1 MAVDLVVVA
10 ADATAA
16 AVAVAAV
23 VPAAVAVADQAA
35 AMAVVV
41 ATAANSLQSK
51 PHEPSIN
58 PATSRSAGF
67 FDHWHSG
74 TGVGKGCFA

>member
-1 MAVDLVVVA
+1 
-10 ADATAA
+10 
-16 AVAVAAV
+16 VAAV
-23 VPAAVAVADQAA
+23 VPAVVAVAVADQAA
-35 AMAVVV
+35 AMAVVAV
-41 ATAANSLQSK
+41 ATAANSPQSK

-74 TGVGKGCFA
+74 TGVGNGCFA